1 MNVVIVNIIVIFI
14 CSFSGF
20 LRAKRRFVNPQLIAE
35 ACSPSTFCSL
45 TNKEGFF
52 VLQFFYPATVTP
64 KGSADHHMS

>member
-20 LRAKRRFVNPQLIAE
+20 LRAKRFVNPQLIAE
-35 ACSPSTFCSL
+35 ACSPSSFCSL

>member
-52 VLQFFYPATVTP
+52 VLQFFILRL
-64 KGSADHHMS
+64 